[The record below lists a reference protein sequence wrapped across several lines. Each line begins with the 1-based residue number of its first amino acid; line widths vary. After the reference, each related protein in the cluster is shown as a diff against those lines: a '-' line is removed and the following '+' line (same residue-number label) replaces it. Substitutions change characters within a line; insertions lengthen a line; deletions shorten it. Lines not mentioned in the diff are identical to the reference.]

1 MYHIAEIEETGVCWI
16 GLQPIAS
23 IPLLVSSS
31 SSSIIAYTQYIL
43 IFIV

>member
-23 IPLLVSSS
+23 IPLLVSKST
-31 SSSIIAYTQYIL
+31 IICIQHIL

>member
-23 IPLLVSSS
+23 IPLLVSSN
-31 SSSIIAYTQYIL
+31 IIAYTQHIL